1 MAQRIVAG
9 EQYEAF
15 LIGGTIE
22 GRSITVDGGSYKP
35 VVSFVRPGNASGYTA
50 GDVVGSASSAVHE
63 LTNAGP
69 AGGAVLVQSVDMFIG
84 NNAPPA
90 GMAGFRVHFYNA
102 TPSGT
107 ADNDAFNL
115 LAGER
120 TSYCGYADLATPQD
134 LGDTIWSQ
142 SDYVGR
148 MIKLA
153 SGQTSLW
160 TEIETRGAYTP
171 ASGTAYELQV
181 GMVELS
187 L

>member
-9 EQYEAF
+9 EQYEAL
-15 LIGGTIE
+15 LIGGDIE
-22 GRSITVDGGSYKP
+22 GRSITVDGNAYKP
-35 VVSFVRPGNASGYTA
+35 VVSFARPGNASAYTA
-50 GDVVGSASSAVHE
+50 GDVVGGASSAVHE

-69 AGGAVLVQSVDMFIG
+69 AGGAVLVQSVDMSIG
-84 NNAPPA
+84 NSAVPA

-102 TPSGT
+102 APSGT
-107 ADNDAFNL
+107 TDNAAFNL

-120 TSYCGYADLATPQD
+120 SSYCGYADLATPQD
-134 LGDTIWSQ
+134 FGDTLWSQ
-142 SDYVGR
+142 SDYIGR

-153 SGQTSLW
+153 SGQTSVW
-160 TEIETRGAYTP
+160 AEIETRGAYTP

>member
-15 LIGGTIE
+15 LVGGTIE
-22 GRSITVDGGSYKP
+22 GRSVTVDGGSYEP
-35 VVSFVRPGNASGYTA
+35 VVSFTRPANASGYTA
-50 GDVVGSASSAVHE
+50 GDVVGGASSAVHE

-69 AGGAVLVQSVDMFIG
+69 IGGTVLVQSVDMSIG
-84 NNAPPA
+84 VNAVPA
-90 GMAGFRVHFYNA
+90 GMAAFRVHFYNA
-102 TPSGT
+102 SPSGT
-107 ADNDAFNL
+107 TDNAAFNL

-120 TSYCGYADLATPQD
+120 SAYCGYADLATPQD
-134 LGDTIWSQ
+134 LGDTLWAQ
-142 SDYVGR
+142 SDYIGR

-153 SGQTSLW
+153 SGQTSVW
-160 TEIETRGAYTP
+160 AEIETRGAYTP
-171 ASGTAYELQV
+171 ASGTVYKLQV